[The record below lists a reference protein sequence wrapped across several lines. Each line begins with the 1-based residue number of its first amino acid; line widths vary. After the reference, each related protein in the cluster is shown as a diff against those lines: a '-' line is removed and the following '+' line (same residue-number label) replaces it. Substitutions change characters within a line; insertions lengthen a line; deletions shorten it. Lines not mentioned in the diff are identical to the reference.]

1 MILQIMEIFI
11 VFKMRLGE
19 MKALPRILKD
29 AKSKNLLYIVLATE
43 CSCQNYCQG
52 LYRGTNYATVNNL
65 IIMLNDALIAHWNN
79 LVYIS

>member
-11 VFKMRLGE
+11 VLNMRLGE
-19 MKALPRILKD
+19 MKALPRILKN
-29 AKSKNLLYIVLATE
+29 AKSKNLLYTVLATE

-65 IIMLNDALIAHWNN
+65 IIMLNDALIAH
-79 LVYIS
+79 